1 MFYDF
6 QGPKIKFHDFPGL
19 ENKILKFHD
28 FPSLPWIVQT
38 LIINKTYASFWG
50 LLELMC
56 FRGLII

>member
-38 LIINKTYASFWG
+38 LIINKTYASFCG

-56 FRGLII
+56 F